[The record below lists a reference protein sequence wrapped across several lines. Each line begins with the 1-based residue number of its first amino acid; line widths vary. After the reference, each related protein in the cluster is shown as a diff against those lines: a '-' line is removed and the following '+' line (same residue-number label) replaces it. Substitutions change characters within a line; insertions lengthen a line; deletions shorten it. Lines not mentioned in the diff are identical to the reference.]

1 MNITRQQIEDIANLA
16 RLELKPD
23 QARKFASQFNEI
35 ISYMD
40 KMNAQ
45 DTQGVE
51 PLYTPTSNTSILRP
65 DEVKKEFQREEMLAA
80 APEQDGQFFVVP
92 KIL

>member
-1 MNITRQQIEDIANLA
+1 MDITRQQVEDIAGLA

-23 QARKFASQFNEI
+23 QAQKFVSQFNEI
-35 ISYMD
+35 ITYMD
-40 KMNAQ
+40 KMNAL

-51 PLYTPTSNTSILRP
+51 PLYSPTPNVNILRP
-65 DEVKKEFQREEMLAA
+65 DEVSKDFQREEMLAA
-80 APEQDGQFFVVP
+80 APEQDGRFFIVP